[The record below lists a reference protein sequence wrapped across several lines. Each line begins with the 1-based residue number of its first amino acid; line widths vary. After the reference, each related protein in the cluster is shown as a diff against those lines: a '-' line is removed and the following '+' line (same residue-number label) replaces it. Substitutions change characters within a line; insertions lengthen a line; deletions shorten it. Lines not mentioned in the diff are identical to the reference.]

1 MPVPVAMLHHPFC
14 VTLHYFEGVDE
25 GVVDAT
31 LAEQQVSVGEMVVT
45 ANAQG
50 EVCQIAKQGGSPT
63 EALVLLG
70 GVDVAVQKVREL
82 GKAVKGAL
90 ERDERERDVGGLI
103 KELRAE
109 NER

>member
-1 MPVPVAMLHHPFC
+1 MPVPLALLHHPFC
-14 VTLHYFEGVDE
+14 VTLSYFEGVE
-25 GVVDAT
+25 EAVVDAT
-31 LAEQQVSVGEMVVT
+31 VAEGQCSVGEVVVT

-50 EVCQIAKQGGSPT
+50 EVCQIAKQGGAPT
-63 EALVLLG
+63 EALVLLRG
-70 GVDVAVQKVREL
+70 IDLAVRKVRDL

-103 KELRAE
+103 MELRAE